1 MAENKEPQRS
11 NEEMQRR
18 QLGFSCELSFVSKL
32 IRAWWQETLNFWKQI
47 PHVMKFFR
55 EEENLDARLPANFM
69 QGFLEVGTTNIHL
82 PKLRVADSPLGAQL
96 IIMNGYRA

>member
-1 MAENKEPQRS
+1 MARKKEIQPS

-18 QLGFSCELSFVSKL
+18 QLGLSCEVPLMSML

-55 EEENLDARLPANFM
+55 EEENPDARLPANFM
-69 QGFLEVGTTNIHL
+69 QGFLEVGTTSIHL
-82 PKLRVADSPLGAQL
+82 PRLRMANSPVGAQL

>member
-1 MAENKEPQRS
+1 MS
-11 NEEMQRR
+11 M
-18 QLGFSCELSFVSKL
+18 L

-55 EEENLDARLPANFM
+55 EEENPDARLPANFM
-69 QGFLEVGTTNIHL
+69 QGFLEVGTTSIHL
-82 PKLRVADSPLGAQL
+82 PRLRMANSPVGAQL

>member
-1 MAENKEPQRS
+1 MAGNKDTQTS
-11 NEEMQRR
+11 NEEMERR
-18 QLGFSCELSFVSKL
+18 QLVLSCEVPFVFML
-32 IRAWWQETLNFWKQI
+32 IKAWWQETLNFWKQI

-69 QGFLEVGTTNIHL
+69 QGFLEVGTTYIHL
-82 PKLRVADSPLGAQL
+82 PKLRMADSLLGAQL